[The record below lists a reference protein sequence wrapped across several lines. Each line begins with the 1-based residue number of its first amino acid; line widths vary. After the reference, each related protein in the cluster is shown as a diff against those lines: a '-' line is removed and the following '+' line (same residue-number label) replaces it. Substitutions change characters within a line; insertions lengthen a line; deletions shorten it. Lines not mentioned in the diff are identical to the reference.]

1 MVNNQKKLQSHI
13 LRLLDHVKKRAD
25 QIEISANIEAG
36 FSVEARLGNVET
48 VEHHRKNSL
57 DIIVYHHHRTGSAR
71 TSDLSFKAM
80 ETAFDKACTIAKF
93 TQEDPYAGLEDVSE
107 MAIGYPNL
115 ALFHSW
121 PITPQEA
128 IKLAIECETAARKH
142 DPRIKNSDG
151 ATVNTY
157 SSFKIYANSHGFLG
171 HYPSTMH
178 SIGCSLIAEQNN
190 QMQRDYD
197 YTLARSSDRLSP
209 ISLIAQHAAEKTIR
223 RLGAKKITTRQC
235 PIILHAS
242 MAKSLLRSFVSAI
255 QGGNLYRDASFLCGQ
270 LYQEIFPKFITIYQ
284 EPHLLGEIGSAP
296 FDENGVKTRKI
307 NYVEH
312 GKLTNYI
319 LDTYSA
325 RKLGMK
331 STGNAGGV
339 FNLFITTS
347 NKNLIDLFKEMQTGL
362 FVTEL
367 MGQGVNLLSGNYSR
381 GAFGYWIENGEIQYP
396 VEEITISGNMK
407 EMLKKI
413 QAVANDIDFRS
424 NIKTGSVLIEHMTVS
439 GK

>member
-13 LRLLDHVKKRAD
+13 LRLLDHVKRKAD
-25 QIEISANIEAG
+25 QIEISTSIETG
-36 FSVEARLGNVET
+36 FSVEARLGNIET

-57 DIIVYHHHRTGSAR
+57 DVTVYHRHRTGSAS
-71 TSDLSFKAM
+71 TSDLSFEAM
-80 ETAFDKACTIAKF
+80 KTAFDKARTIAQF
-93 TQEDPYAGLEDVSE
+93 TQEDPCSGLADIAE
-107 MAIGYPNL
+107 MATDYPNL
-115 ALFHSW
+115 LLFHSW
-121 PITPQEA
+121 LITPQEA
-128 IKLAIECETAARKH
+128 IQLAVECETAARKH

-151 ATVNTY
+151 ASVNTY

-178 SIGCSLIAEQNN
+178 SISCSLVAEQNN

-197 YTLARSSDRLSP
+197 YTLGRSPDKLLP
-209 ISLIAQHAAEKTIR
+209 ISLIAQRAAEKTIR

-242 MAKSLLRSFVSAI
+242 MAKSLLCSFVSAI
-255 QGGNLYRDASFLCGQ
+255 QGGNLHRDASFLCGQ
-270 LYQEIFPKFITIYQ
+270 LYQEIFPKFITIHQ
-284 EPHLLGEIGSAP
+284 EPHLLGEIGSTP

-307 NYVEH
+307 NYVEN

-331 STGNAGGV
+331 GTGNAGGV

-367 MGQGVNLLSGNYSR
+367 MGQGVNLLTGNYSR

-396 VEEITISGNMK
+396 VEEVTISGNMK
-407 EMLKKI
+407 EMLKQI
-413 QAVANDIDFRS
+413 QAVANDIDFRG
-424 NIKTGSVLIEHMTVS
+424 NIKTGSVLIEQMTVS

>member
-1 MVNNQKKLQSHI
+1 MLNNQKKLQSHI
-13 LRLLDHVKKRAD
+13 LRLLDHAKKRAD
-25 QIEISANIEAG
+25 QIEISTNIEAG

-57 DIIVYHHHRTGSAR
+57 DIIVYHHHQTGSAR

-80 ETAFDKACTIAKF
+80 ETAFDKACTIAQF
-93 TQEDPYAGLEDVSE
+93 TQEDPYVGLEDVSE
-107 MAIGYPNL
+107 MAIDYPNL

-178 SIGCSLIAEQNN
+178 SISCSLVAEQNN

-197 YTLARSSDRLSP
+197 YTLARSSDKLTP

-235 PIILHAS
+235 SIILHAS

-284 EPHLLGEIGSAP
+284 EPHLLGEIGSTP

-307 NYVEH
+307 NYVEN

-347 NKNLIDLFKEMQTGL
+347 NKNLIDLFKEMKTGL

-367 MGQGVNLLSGNYSR
+367 MGQGVNLLTGNYSR
-381 GAFGYWIENGEIQYP
+381 GAFGYWIEHGEIQYP

-407 EMLKKI
+407 EMLKQI

-424 NIKTGSVLIEHMTVS
+424 NIKTGSVLIEQMTVS
-439 GK
+439 GE